1 VPRPSGIYEVEGNNL
16 IMCSQ
21 KDGKPPA
28 DFTARR
34 DDEGGRRIMISER
47 MKP

>member
-1 VPRPSGIYEVEGNNL
+1 
-16 IMCSQ
+16 MCSQ

-34 DDEGGRRIMISER
+34 DDGKGRQVMEYER
-47 MKP
+47 VKPKP